1 MIRRVTLLTLL
12 VATGLLVR
20 PALAQVTVHLVDGR
34 STSGHTITLAKGRLT
49 LATGGDAPPRT
60 WPIDDVARIEF
71 LWPEPP
77 ATDPP
82 AEDSKKPKEDSG
94 KPKGNDSGQAARQAG
109 LVLVVGGAIGGL
121 VAEFDGQ
128 EFTVT
133 GTDFGDIRLPLAAV
147 TAVQLTENFSGRL
160 SPGESRTDLL
170 VLANGDRLAGTV
182 NRIDAEKVQFHSE
195 TLGDRTLDRERV
207 PAIRIAV
214 PAKGRPKPKLP
225 ALKVITG
232 EGTAVELCDMTIAD
246 GMAGGAVAGGPILSV
261 PLKRLK
267 RIDVIGG
274 RLIPL
279 ETLEPSV
286 YEQHSLDILK
296 WEIRRGQ
303 NVLGKPMRLRVIG
316 GAPAR
321 TFESGLGVHG
331 PCRVVYKLGGAYARF
346 MATAGIDESA
356 GQWADVNLVVKVD
369 GKEVFR
375 TDHVKWREPARRVN
389 VPVAGAKTLEL
400 IVEAGEHYDVQDRVN
415 WAQAR
420 LLRAKVSP
428 KKSKKVKE

>member
-1 MIRRVTLLTLL
+1 MATRMTRRVTLLTLL
-12 VATGLLVR
+12 LATAVFAR
-20 PALAQVTVHLVDGR
+20 PVLGQVVVHLVDGR
-34 STSGHTITLAKGRLT
+34 STGGHTITLAKGRLT
-49 LATGGDAPPRT
+49 LTTGDDASPVT

-71 LWPEPP
+71 QWPGPP
-77 ATDPP
+77 
-82 AEDSKKPKEDSG
+82 ESDSLAKGSEKPKEVSG
-94 KPKGNDSGQAARQAG
+94 KPKSDNSGQAAPQAG
-109 LVLVVGGAIGGL
+109 QVLVVGGAIRGT
-121 VAEFDGQ
+121 VAKFDGH

-147 TAVQLTENFSGRL
+147 TAVQLIESFAGHL
-160 SPGESRTDLL
+160 SPGQSRTDLL

-182 NRIDAEKVQFHSE
+182 NLINTEKVHFHSE

-207 PAIRIAV
+207 PAIQMAI

-225 ALKVITG
+225 ALKITTG
-232 EGTAVELCDMTIAD
+232 QGTAVELCDVTIAD
-246 GMAGGAVAGGPILSV
+246 GTARGAISGGPTLSV

-279 ETLEPSV
+279 ETLAPSV

-296 WEIRRGQ
+296 WKIRHGQ
-303 NVLGKPMRLRVIG
+303 NVLGKPMRLRVVEG
-316 GAPAR
+316 EPAR

-331 PCRVVYKLGGAYARF
+331 PCRVVYKLGGAYERF

-375 TDHVKWREPARRVN
+375 TDHLKWREPARQVN
-389 VPVAGAKTLEL
+389 ISVAGAGTLEL

-428 KKSKKVKE
+428 KKK